1 MASRVCSTLLAWLA
15 PIHSSTRGSAP
26 CSRDIVR
33 PTRRPS
39 SSKRFAR
46 SRHDTSSAAPSFP
59 TNPRPTRPENAR
71 PSPRFSRPLHFL
83 TAQAICVESGLAAA
97 PLDHLVDLGCGTGA
111 VGAAWAHAAG
121 AHAAA
126 TRPAITGV
134 DKQGWCLD
142 EARQTWRA
150 FGLAGRAVRGD
161 LQVSA
166 DKLLRDPAVADR
178 RRVGVVLGW
187 SVNELDAPAR
197 QRLLP
202 AIVGL
207 ARAGHPLL
215 LIEPL
220 ARGMSPW
227 WDDWATALAPA
238 GARAQDW
245 KFDVALPPALAAID
259 EAAGFRREGL
269 GARAITVRP

>member
-1 MASRVCSTLLAWLA
+1 VAGPDPLVDAWIGAVLARHRQAYSPAEFLKA
-15 PIHSSTRGSAP
+15 IRALSARYVERRAQLP
-26 CSRDIVR
+26 HQS
-33 PTRRPS
+33 PTDS
-39 SSKRFAR
+39 AGKRAAFA
-46 SRHDTSSAAPSFP
+46 AFFA
-59 TNPRPTRPENAR
+59 
-71 PSPRFSRPLHFL
+71 PLHFL
-83 TAQAICVESGLAAA
+83 TAQGICIEGGLAAA
-97 PLDHLVDLGCGTGA
+97 PVDHLVDLGCGTGA

-121 AHAAA
+121 GHTAG

-227 WDDWATALAPA
+227 WDDWAAALAPA
-238 GARAQDW
+238 GAQAQDW
-245 KFDVALPPALAAID
+245 KFDVELPPALAAID

-269 GARAITVRP
+269 GARAIISRRRGDEGTR